1 MGTEKIYA
9 RDGDVE
15 PVDQTKLSEARQPGQ
30 ERRKALKRI

>member
-15 PVDQTKLSEARQPGQ
+15 PVDQTKLSEAGKRP
-30 ERRKALKRI
+30 RVSKALSDI